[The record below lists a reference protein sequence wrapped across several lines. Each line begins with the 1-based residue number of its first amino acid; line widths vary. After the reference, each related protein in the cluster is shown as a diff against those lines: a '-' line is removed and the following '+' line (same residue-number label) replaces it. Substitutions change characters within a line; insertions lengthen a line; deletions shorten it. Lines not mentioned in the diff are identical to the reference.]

1 MQSLSYILSRGRL
14 SLGMLFVVIAVGSLL
29 HTTSTSTYA
38 KSLDTLP
45 VQNCAHVQS
54 FEQCNH
60 QDPIQQGCS
69 ADAQT
74 VKAVPIELPPGTRV
88 GRLELRHSNACNSY
102 WGRTWSFGKGNAEL
116 SLSSSTFNE
125 NVPDS
130 PGSLLT
136 GGANLVYSD
145 MVYGSQPPILTGFVV
160 FSAVSAAQAHIN

>member
-1 MQSLSYILSRGRL
+1 MRSLSYSLSRGKL
-14 SLGMLFVVIAVGSLL
+14 SLCMLFVVIAVGSLL
-29 HTTSTSTYA
+29 HATTTSTYA

-45 VQNCAHVQS
+45 VQNCAHVRS

-74 VKAVPIELPPGTRV
+74 VKAVPIELPPGPRIGRV
-88 GRLELRHSNACNSY
+88 
-102 WGRTWSFGKGNAEL
+102 EL

-136 GGANLVYSD
+136 GGPNVVYSD

-160 FSAVSAAQAHIN
+160 FSAVSAAQAHI